1 MIQQPSLTSWIVPP
15 PPGLRYDQLARTPVH
30 RWWRPL
36 LGTVLVV
43 VVYVALTAALG
54 LVAILLM
61 AVSGATPMALS
72 PGRILFEDPVLDLAF
87 QLVSIAILIPLLL
100 GAAWLVQR
108 RPPGTL
114 SSVAGRVRWRWLLRC
129 VPLAV
134 LAVVLGEVAQSL
146 VLLATG
152 VSPGYGWAGWSNL
165 LVPLLVILFLVPM
178 QAAAEEYAFRGWVV
192 QAFGAYLRNPWW
204 GIIISSAVFAA
215 FHGYTDFGIA
225 YTFGFGVLMGW
236 LSVRTGG
243 LEAAIA
249 LHAVNNVGAFG
260 VAAVAGEL
268 GSALQQGSLPW
279 QSLVGTIVQFGVFG
293 VGVVVLA
300 RKSGIS
306 VEGG

>member
-15 PPGLRYDQLARTPVH
+15 PPGSRYDQLARTPAH
-30 RWWRPL
+30 RWWRPP
-36 LGTVLVV
+36 LGTVLIV

-54 LVAILLM
+54 LVAVLV
-61 AVSGATPMALS
+61 AVVTRQPTATT
-72 PGRILFEDPVLDLAF
+72 PGRALFEDPVLDLAF
-87 QLVSIAILIPLLL
+87 QLVAIAIMTPLVL

-114 SSVAGRVRWRWLLRC
+114 SSVAGRLRWGWLLRC
-129 VPLAV
+129 VPLAI
-134 LAVVLGEVAQSL
+134 LAVVLGEAAQAL
-146 VLLATG
+146 TLLATG
-152 VSPGYGWAGWSNL
+152 VSPGYGWAGWSEVLVPLVMILL
-165 LVPLLVILFLVPM
+165 LVPV

-204 GIIISSAVFAA
+204 GILISSGVFAA

-236 LSVRTGG
+236 VSVRTGG

-249 LHAVNNVGAFG
+249 LHAVNNIGAFG
-260 VAAVAGEL
+260 IAAVAGEL
-268 GSALQQGSLPW
+268 GSALAQGSLPW
-279 QSLVGTIVQFGVFG
+279 QTLVGTIVQFGVFG

>member
-1 MIQQPSLTSWIVPP
+1 M
-15 PPGLRYDQLARTPVH
+15 H

-36 LGTVLVV
+36 LGTLLIVA
-43 VVYVALTAALG
+43 VYVALSAVLG
-54 LVAILLM
+54 LVGM
-61 AVSGATPMALS
+61 MVAVVAGLQTAPSA
-72 PGRILFEDPVLDLAF
+72 GRVLFADPVLDLGF
-87 QLVSIAILIPLLL
+87 QLVAIAILIPIVM
-100 GAAWLVQR
+100 GAAWLTQR

-114 SSVAGRVRWRWLLRC
+114 SSVAGRLRWRWLFRC

-134 LAVVLGEVAQSL
+134 LAVVLGEAAQSL
-146 VLLATG
+146 TFVATG
-152 VSPGYGWAGWSNL
+152 ESPGYGWAGWSNL
-165 LVPLLVILFLVPM
+165 LVPLLVILLLVPI

-215 FHGYTDFGIA
+215 FHGYTDWGIA

-236 LSVRTGG
+236 VSVRTGG

-260 VAAVAGEL
+260 IAAVAGGL
-268 GSALQQGSLPW
+268 GAALEQGSLPW
-279 QSLVGTIVQFGVFG
+279 QTLVGTIVQFGVFG
-293 VGVVVLA
+293 VGVVVLT

-306 VEGG
+306 AEVG

>member
-1 MIQQPSLTSWIVPP
+1 MIQQPSVSPWIVPP
-15 PPGLRYDQLARTPVH
+15 PPGSRYDQLARTPAN

-36 LGTVLVV
+36 LGTVLIV
-43 VVYVALTAALG
+43 VVYVALSAALG
-54 LVAILLM
+54 LLGVIL
-61 AVSGATPMALS
+61 AVGLGEPTTLS
-72 PGRILFEDPVLDLAF
+72 PGRVLFEDPVLDLAF
-87 QLVSIAILIPLLL
+87 QLVAIALLIPVVL

-114 SSVAGRVRWRWLLRC
+114 SSVAGRLRWRWLFRC

-134 LAVVLGEVAQSL
+134 LAVVLGEAAQSL
-146 VLLATG
+146 TLLATG
-152 VSPGYGWAGWSNL
+152 ESPGYGWAGWSNL
-165 LVPLLVILFLVPM
+165 LVPLLVILLLVPI

-204 GIIISSAVFAA
+204 GIIVSAAVFAA

-236 LSVRTGG
+236 VSVRTGG

-260 VAAVAGEL
+260 IAAVAGGL
-268 GSALQQGSLPW
+268 GSALEQGSLPW
-279 QSLVGTIVQFGVFG
+279 QTLVGTIVQFGVFG
-293 VGVVVLA
+293 VGVVVLT

>member
-15 PPGLRYDQLARTPVH
+15 PPGSRYDQLARTPVH
-30 RWWRPL
+30 RWWRPP
-36 LGTVLVV
+36 LGTVLIV

-54 LVAILLM
+54 LVAVLV
-61 AVSGATPMALS
+61 AVVARQPTATT
-72 PGRILFEDPVLDLAF
+72 PGRVLFEDPVLDLAF
-87 QLVSIAILIPLLL
+87 QLVAIAIMTPIVL

-114 SSVAGRVRWRWLLRC
+114 SSVAGRLRWGWLLRC

-134 LAVVLGEVAQSL
+134 LAVVLGEAAQAL
-146 VLLATG
+146 TLLATG
-152 VSPGYGWAGWSNL
+152 VSPGYGWAGWSEVLVPLVVILL
-165 LVPLLVILFLVPM
+165 LVPV

-204 GIIISSAVFAA
+204 GILISSGVFAA

-236 LSVRTGG
+236 VSVRTGG

-249 LHAVNNVGAFG
+249 LHAVNNIGAFG
-260 VAAVAGEL
+260 IAAVAGEL
-268 GSALQQGSLPW
+268 GSALAQGSLPW
-279 QSLVGTIVQFGVFG
+279 QTVVGTIVQFGVFG

>member
-30 RWWRPL
+30 RWWRPP
-36 LGTVLVV
+36 LGTLLIV

-54 LVAILLM
+54 LVAVLV
-61 AVSGATPMALS
+61 AVVARQPTATT
-72 PGRILFEDPVLDLAF
+72 PGRVLFEDPVLDLAF
-87 QLVSIAILIPLLL
+87 QLVAIAIMTPIVLA
-100 GAAWLVQR
+100 AAWLVQR

-114 SSVAGRVRWRWLLRC
+114 SSVAGRLRWGWLLRC

-134 LAVVLGEVAQSL
+134 LAVVLGEAAQSL
-146 VLLATG
+146 TLLATG
-152 VSPGYGWAGWSNL
+152 VSPGYGWAGWSDVLVPLVMLLL
-165 LVPLLVILFLVPM
+165 LVPV

-204 GIIISSAVFAA
+204 GILISSGVFAA

-236 LSVRTGG
+236 VSVRTGG

-249 LHAVNNVGAFG
+249 LHAVNNLGAFG
-260 VAAVAGEL
+260 IAAVAGEL
-268 GSALQQGSLPW
+268 GSALEQGSLPW
-279 QSLVGTIVQFGVFG
+279 QTLVGTIVQFGVFG

>member
-15 PPGLRYDQLARTPVH
+15 PPGSRYDQLARTPVH
-30 RWWRPL
+30 RWWRPP
-36 LGTVLVV
+36 LGTVLIV

-54 LVAILLM
+54 LVAVLV
-61 AVSGATPMALS
+61 AVVARQPTATT
-72 PGRILFEDPVLDLAF
+72 PGRVLFEDPVLDLAF
-87 QLVSIAILIPLLL
+87 QLVAIAIMTPLVL

-114 SSVAGRVRWRWLLRC
+114 SSVAGRLRWGWLLRC

-134 LAVVLGEVAQSL
+134 LAVVLGEAAQAL
-146 VLLATG
+146 TLLATG
-152 VSPGYGWAGWSNL
+152 VSPGYGWAGWSEVLVPLVMILL
-165 LVPLLVILFLVPM
+165 LVPV

-204 GIIISSAVFAA
+204 GILISSGVFAA

-236 LSVRTGG
+236 VSVRTGG

-249 LHAVNNVGAFG
+249 LHAVNNIGAFG
-260 VAAVAGEL
+260 IAAVAGEL
-268 GSALQQGSLPW
+268 GSALAQGSLPW
-279 QSLVGTIVQFGVFG
+279 QTLVGTIVQFGVFG